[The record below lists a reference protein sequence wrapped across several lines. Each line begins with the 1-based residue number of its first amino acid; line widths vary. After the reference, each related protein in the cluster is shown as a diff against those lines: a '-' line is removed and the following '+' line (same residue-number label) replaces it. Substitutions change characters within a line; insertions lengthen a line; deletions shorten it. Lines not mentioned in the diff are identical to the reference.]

1 MKRNK
6 ECALVFDYGESR
18 IGVAFA
24 NRVTQTTTVLKTILA
39 RNDLQAQHEIG
50 ALVSEWQPDA
60 IVIGVPYNAEGG
72 ATRMSALAMDFAQRL
87 SDRFELPID
96 AIDERLTSAEASMLL
111 REKRRTGERRRRVN
125 KEDIDRLAAQLIA
138 ETWLQSS

>member
-1 MKRNK
+1 
-6 ECALVFDYGESR
+6 
-18 IGVAFA
+18 
-24 NRVTQTTTVLKTILA
+24 
-39 RNDLQAQHEIG
+39 
-50 ALVSEWQPDA
+50 
-60 IVIGVPYNAEGG
+60 VPYNAEGG

-87 SDRFELPID
+87 GDRFALPID

-125 KEDIDRLAAQLIA
+125 KKDIDSLAAQLIA